1 MSDSLGGAS
10 DPAAAPSTA
19 GALLRQARQARGLH
33 IAALAAS
40 IKVTPHKLELLETD
54 RFDELPGATFTRA
67 LAQTVCRSL
76 KIDAAPVMA
85 LLPQAPGLGLEQM
98 SRGLNQ
104 PFRERP
110 GRRDPDELQF
120 LKNPVLIGA
129 IALGALALAVY
140 LLPSGWLAS
149 RFDRPVDKSGDSRS
163 VPATE
168 AAQPGTGPAAEAEL
182 PSSVAAPGEAVKPG
196 ATAETVFPGEPS
208 PDAASAPAAAASVAP
223 VAPAVGAL
231 QLRVSARSWVSVLDR
246 RGVSLL
252 SRMVQP
258 GETVALE
265 GATPLRVKIGNAAA
279 TQLTYKGESIDLA
292 PVTSRDNVAKLE
304 LR

>member
-1 MSDSLGGAS
+1 MSDSLSGAP
-10 DPAAAPSTA
+10 DPAAVPLTA
-19 GALLRQARQARGLH
+19 GTLLRQARQARGLH

-76 KIDAAPVMA
+76 KIDATPVMA

-129 IALGALALAVY
+129 IALGVLALAAY

-149 RFDRPVDKSGDSRS
+149 RFDRPADKSGDSRS
-163 VPATE
+163 APA
-168 AAQPGTGPAAEAEL
+168 ADAGLAGTGPAMDAEL
-182 PSSVAAPGEAVKPG
+182 PSSVAEPGEALKPG
-196 ATAETVFPGEPS
+196 AMVETVFPAEPS
-208 PDAASAPAAAASVAP
+208 PDAASAPAVAAA
-223 VAPAVGAL
+223 PATAAL
-231 QLRVSARSWVSVLDR
+231 QLRVSAKSWVEVFDR

-258 GETVALE
+258 GETVDLD
-265 GATPLRVKIGNAAA
+265 GATPLRVKIGNAKA

>member
-168 AAQPGTGPAAEAEL
+168 AAQPGGGGRAAFVRRRPGRGGETRGDGGDGVSWRTLTRCRVGAGRSCICRTRRTRRGRAATACQRQVL
-182 PSSVAAPGEAVKPG
+182 GQCARSPRRVAAVAHG
-196 ATAETVFPGEPS
+196 AARRDRRPRRG
-208 PDAASAPAAAASVAP
+208 DAASRQNRQCGSHPAH
-223 VAPAVGAL
+223 L
-231 QLRVSARSWVSVLDR
+231 
-246 RGVSLL
+246 
-252 SRMVQP
+252 
-258 GETVALE
+258 
-265 GATPLRVKIGNAAA
+265 
-279 TQLTYKGESIDLA
+279 
-292 PVTSRDNVAKLE
+292 
-304 LR
+304 